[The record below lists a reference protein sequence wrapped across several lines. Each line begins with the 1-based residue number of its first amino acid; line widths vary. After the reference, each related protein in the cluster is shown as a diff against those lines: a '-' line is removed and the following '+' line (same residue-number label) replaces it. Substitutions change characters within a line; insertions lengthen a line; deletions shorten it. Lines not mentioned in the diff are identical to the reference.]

1 MLYVIYAADQMYG
14 GYHGMADWSIWN
26 CNNEEEALEIAR
38 ENSLDIIDLYPDIYK
53 SIEEDI
59 EEYIDETMSEEEVEE
74 LRSDFYNEDTE
85 YNVWLIDEDI
95 IKDYDIDNL
104 ERQLNDDPKD
114 FIKKYCKEV

>member
-14 GYHGMADWSIWN
+14 GYHGMADWSICN

-38 ENSLDIIDLYPDIYK
+38 ENSLDIINSYPDIYK
-53 SIEEDI
+53 SIEEDM
-59 EEYIDETMSEEEVEE
+59 EECIDETMSEEEVEE